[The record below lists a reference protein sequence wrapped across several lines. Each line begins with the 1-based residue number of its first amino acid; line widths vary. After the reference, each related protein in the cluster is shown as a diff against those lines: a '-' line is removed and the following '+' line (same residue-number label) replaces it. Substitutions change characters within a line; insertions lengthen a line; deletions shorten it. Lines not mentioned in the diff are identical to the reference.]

1 VETCPNQRVIW
12 TALVPK
18 REIVSESEVHLDS
31 IGPKKENR
39 VRIRGSFGQHLSQK
53 GKSCP
58 NQRVIRTASVQNR
71 EIVSESRVYSDSIDP
86 KKGNRVRNRGS
97 FGQHQSLIGKSCPN
111 QGHIRTELVQNRGIV
126 SNQGY
131 IRTALI
137 PKKETVSELEGH
149 SDSIDPKK
157 GNRVRIRGSFGQ
169 HRSKIGESCPNQGYI
184 RTALI
189 PKKEIMS

>member
-39 VRIRGSFGQHLSQK
+39 IRIRGSFGQHLSQK

-86 KKGNRVRNRGS
+86 KKGNRVRIRGS
-97 FGQHQSLIGKSCPN
+97 FGQHQSLIGKWCPN

-126 SNQGY
+126 SESRVY
-131 IRTALI
+131 
-137 PKKETVSELEGH
+137 
-149 SDSIDPKK
+149 SDSINPKK

-169 HRSKIGESCPNQGYI
+169 H
-184 RTALI
+184 
-189 PKKEIMS
+189 